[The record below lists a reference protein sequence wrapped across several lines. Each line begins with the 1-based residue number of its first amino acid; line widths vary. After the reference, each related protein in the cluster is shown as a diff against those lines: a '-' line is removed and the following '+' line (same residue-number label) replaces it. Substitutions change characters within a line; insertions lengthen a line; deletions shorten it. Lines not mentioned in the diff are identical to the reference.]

1 MTVAEPQACL
11 TFRPVMKWN
20 IGLQART
27 LMALMHTIYSD
38 PRSYLRVNEFN
49 HEPHKFSYVDLLQ
62 ELGHSTDDIT

>member
-1 MTVAEPQACL
+1 MME
-11 TFRPVMKWN
+11 WN
-20 IGLQART
+20 CGLQART
-27 LMALMHTIYSD
+27 LMALMHTVYSD